1 MINKISVNEHSSI
14 CIKDKL
20 TLYFDPFK
28 IQNESHD
35 ADIIFVTHSHFDHY
49 SLEDIKKIINE
60 TTILVF
66 PKSMEN
72 DVNESGLKNS
82 FVFVEPYEEKEIKGY
97 KVKAVP
103 SYNIGKPM
111 HPKENNWVGF
121 IVEIDSQ
128 KVYVCGDTDDISEI
142 EKIECDVVLVP
153 VGGFYTMSALEAAHF
168 VNNIK
173 PKVAI
178 PTHYGTLVGE
188 KTYGDEFIKHVNKT
202 IEVIKKIKF

>member
-20 TLYFDPFK
+20 TLYFDPFR

-60 TTILVF
+60 NTVLVF

-72 DVNESGLKNS
+72 DVKENGLKNQ
-82 FVFVEPYEEKEIKGY
+82 FIFLDVYEVKEIKGY
-97 KVKAVP
+97 KIQAVP

-111 HPKENNWVGF
+111 HPKENKWVGY
-121 IVEIDSQ
+121 IVEINNQ
-128 KVYVCGDTDDISEI
+128 KVYVCGDTDDISEK
-142 EKIECDVVLVP
+142 EKLECDIVLIP
-153 VGGFYTMSALEAAHF
+153 VGGYYTMSALEAANF
-168 VNNIK
+168 VHNIK

-188 KTYGDEFIKHVNKT
+188 KTYGDEFASLVDSS

>member
-20 TLYFDPFK
+20 TIYFDPFR
-28 IQNESHD
+28 ILSDTHD

-49 SLEDIKKIINE
+49 SLEDIKKIIKEN
-60 TTILVF
+60 TVLVF

-72 DVNESGLKNS
+72 EVKENGLDNQ
-82 FVFVEPYEEKEIKGY
+82 FVFVNPYDEVEVKGY

-111 HPKENNWVGF
+111 HSKENNWVGY
-121 IVEIDSQ
+121 IVEIDGQ
-128 KVYVCGDTDDISEI
+128 LIYVCGDTDDISEK
-142 EKIECDVVLVP
+142 EKLECDIVLVP
-153 VGGFYTMSALEAAHF
+153 VGGFYTMSASEAANF

-188 KTYGDEFIKHVNKT
+188 KTYGDDFITCVDKN

>member
-20 TLYFDPFK
+20 TLYFDPFRIK
-28 IQNESHD
+28 NESHD

-49 SLEDIKKIINE
+49 SVEDINKIINE
-60 TTILVF
+60 KTTLVF
-66 PKSMEN
+66 PKTMEN
-72 DVNESGLKNS
+72 EVLENHNNNLKIFIDV
-82 FVFVEPYEEKEIKGY
+82 YEEKEIKGY

-111 HPKENNWVGF
+111 HPKDNRWLGY
-121 IVEIDSQ
+121 IVEINNQ
-128 KVYVCGDTDDISEI
+128 KVYVCGDTDNISNE
-142 EKIECDVVLVP
+142 ENLECDIVLVP
-153 VGGFYTMSALEAAHF
+153 VGGFYTMSAKEAANF
-168 VNNIK
+168 VNTIQ
-173 PKVAI
+173 PKIAI

-188 KTYGDEFIKHVNKT
+188 KTYGDEFASLVDSS

>member
-20 TLYFDPFK
+20 TLYFDPFR
-28 IQNESHD
+28 ILSDTHD

>member
-20 TLYFDPFK
+20 TLYFDPFR
-28 IQNESHD
+28 ILSDTHD

-188 KTYGDEFIKHVNKT
+188 KTYGDEFIKHVNKN

>member
-20 TLYFDPFK
+20 TLYFDPFR

-35 ADIIFVTHSHFDHY
+35 ADIIFITHSHFDHY

-60 TTILVF
+60 NTVLVF

-72 DVNESGLKNS
+72 EVNGNGLNNQFIFFDV
-82 FVFVEPYEEKEIKGY
+82 YEEKEIKSY
-97 KVKAVP
+97 KVQAVP

-111 HPKENNWVGF
+111 HPKENKWVGY

-128 KVYVCGDTDDISEI
+128 KVYVCGDTDDISEK
-142 EKIECDVVLVP
+142 ENLKCDIVLIP
-153 VGGFYTMSALEAAHF
+153 VGGYYTMSAFEAANF
-168 VNNIK
+168 VRNIK
-173 PKVAI
+173 PEVAI

-188 KTYGDEFIKHVNKT
+188 KTYGDEFESFVDSNIIV
-202 IEVIKKIKF
+202 VKKIKF